1 MLVRYVFFAI
11 FVVTL
16 FADCTRLFGV
26 EPDTQR
32 GWTLLTGAAMHL
44 VSL

>member
-16 FADCTRLFGV
+16 FADCTRFFGV
-26 EPDTQR
+26 EPDTQHS
-32 GWTLLTGAAMHL
+32 WTLVCCIGKGN
-44 VSL
+44 